1 MKKIKSWGRLSN
13 NNHLI
18 FNIKN
23 ITNIQCEIKNNLPGI
38 MHGLGRSYGDVALN
52 SGGCLWMG
60 NQLNHFISFDK
71 DLGVLYCEAGS
82 SLQDIHRTLVPQGW
96 MLPVTPGTQV
106 ITVGGAIANDVH
118 GKNHHVLGSFGDH
131 VLEFTLLKTTGEIFQ
146 CSRTNHSELFF
157 ATIGGIG
164 LTGIILTAK
173 IQLRAVQGPW
183 LEAETVPYYDLSEFF
198 ELADSSEKKWEHTV
212 SWIDCMNGKQA
223 RGLFMRANLCDA
235 KESIQESVIKDKIF
249 PIAPPISL
257 VNHLSLPLFNFAY
270 FHKNRLSHHH
280 KIVHYEPFFYPLDAI
295 HEWNKMY
302 GPKGFYQYQ
311 SVIPRHLGFDATQEM
326 LKVIKKSGEG
336 SFLAVLKT
344 FGDRESGGLL
354 SFPQPGVTLAL
365 DFPNRGLKTEKLFN
379 ALDAIV
385 REAQGRL
392 YLAKD
397 ARMPRSLFEAGYPKF
412 NEFLKYKDP
421 NISSDMSRR
430 LLGV

>member
-173 IQLRAVQGPW
+173 IQLRAVQGSW
-183 LEAETVPYYDLSEFF
+183 LEAETVPYYDLNEFF

-280 KIVHYEPFFYPLDAI
+280 KIVHYEPFFIL
-295 HEWNKMY
+295 
-302 GPKGFYQYQ
+302 
-311 SVIPRHLGFDATQEM
+311 
-326 LKVIKKSGEG
+326 
-336 SFLAVLKT
+336 
-344 FGDRESGGLL
+344 
-354 SFPQPGVTLAL
+354 
-365 DFPNRGLKTEKLFN
+365 
-379 ALDAIV
+379 
-385 REAQGRL
+385 
-392 YLAKD
+392 
-397 ARMPRSLFEAGYPKF
+397 
-412 NEFLKYKDP
+412 
-421 NISSDMSRR
+421 
-430 LLGV
+430 